1 MRKLLL
7 LLVVTFSFHAIPVA
21 FADDKLPEIAP
32 VDEPAIEPLPDVVPG
47 NNS

>member
-7 LLVVTFSFHAIPVA
+7 LLVATFAFHAIPVA

-32 VDEPAIEPLPDVVPG
+32 VDDPVVEPLPDNVPAE
-47 NNS
+47 